1 MRMGRGLW
9 GGSRKGLVMSDR
21 AFDLIAEI
29 DRRIAD
35 GRGAIDTDG
44 ILDRCSECG
53 SFVRVIV
60 DSAGRHG
67 AECIGCGNAV
77 CGCESKSA
85 AMVDWNRQ
93 QRSAISRRLH
103 T

>member
-1 MRMGRGLW
+1 
-9 GGSRKGLVMSDR
+9 MSDR

-29 DRRIAD
+29 DRRIVD

-44 ILDRCSECG
+44 ILDRCGECG
-53 SFVRVIV
+53 SFVRVIT

-67 AECIGCGNAV
+67 AECIGCSNAV
-77 CGCESKSA
+77 CGCASTSD
-85 AMVDWNRQ
+85 AMVRWNRE
-93 QRSAISRRLH
+93 QRSAISRRLN